1 MAHFELN
8 GQWQLTSPQRPDIN
22 IPMTLPGDNVSALL
36 QAELIPN
43 PYVADNESKVRW
55 IEECDWHIEREFTV
69 DEPVLLAKQ
78 VWMTLTRV
86 DTLATFYINGEQVLT
101 CSNMFA
107 QQRIDIKTNLKQGV
121 NTIRVEFARV
131 DLEGAE
137 RAKKLPFPI
146 PSAMGNNQIPHMNL
160 IRKTQ
165 CHSGWD
171 WGVCLMVSGIYDPIL
186 IDVVEDVWLK
196 GCSTEQQWQ
205 ADGSV
210 QIDVLVEV
218 EADTQHHEIVVEF
231 DGERQSIRT
240 EGSGHYHCLITKKC
254 VNQHIKR
261 CSTLSNG
268 CCKTALLS

>member
-8 GQWQLTSPQRPDIN
+8 GTWQLTSPQRPDID

-43 PYVADNESKVRW
+43 PYFADNEAKVRW
-55 IEECDWHIEREFTV
+55 IETCDWHISREFDV
-69 DEPVLLAKQ
+69 DGSVLFAKQ

-86 DTLATFYINGEQVLT
+86 DTLATFYINGEQALT
-101 CSNMFA
+101 SSNMFA
-107 QQRIDIKTNLKQGV
+107 QQRIDIKPYLKQGT

-131 DLEGAE
+131 DLEGLE

-171 WGVCLMVSGIYDPIL
+171 WGICLMVSGIYDPIQ
-186 IDVVEDVWLK
+186 IDVINDVWLK
-196 GCSTEQQWQ
+196 GFSTEQQWQ

-210 QIDVLVEV
+210 LVDVLTEV
-218 EADTQHHEIVVEF
+218 ETDTQPHEISRLNSMVSTNRFKPKEVVTITAS
-231 DGERQSIRT
+231 SIF
-240 EGSGHYHCLITKKC
+240 
-254 VNQHIKR
+254 KR
-261 CSTLSNG
+261 AKTLVACG
-268 CCKTALLS
+268 LW